1 MKRRIIYLLIALAAI
16 TLPAN
21 AQKFL
26 NDALTLSNV
35 SLWQQGPS
43 LYVGITFDM
52 RNLTVGSARSLSLIP
67 LLTDGEHNVP
77 LQEIIVSG
85 KRREKAYIRGL
96 AIQKEVPNAI
106 IVPYNKREVFNYT
119 QVIPYQPWM
128 ANASLQLVESLC
140 GCGNYQEM
148 NSQELITNDVSTEAK
163 RLSAMM
169 PIVAY
174 IQPEV
179 EVVKARSE
187 QYEAHLDFPV
197 NKSVILTD
205 FMNNHSELVNIHSMF
220 DKIQNDKNLTVTG
233 ISIEGFASPE
243 GPLAFNEQLSKKRS
257 EALKNY
263 LIKNEKV
270 SSKLYNVTFGGENWD
285 GLVKALEASS
295 MKDKE
300 TFLNIIKN
308 TTDDAK
314 RKQEI
319 MRVGGGAP
327 YRAMLKDIYPGL
339 RKVNCKIDYTVVNFD
354 VEQGRV
360 IILEN
365 PKYLSLS
372 EMYQVA
378 NSYPKGSKDFVNVF
392 DIAVRMYPTDAVA
405 NLNAAAVALSKK
417 DLNNAMKFM
426 EKADHTAA
434 EFINNTGVYNFLNGD
449 IARATAAFE
458 QAARMGNEAAKENL
472 KQLQKILNM
481 KMK

>member
-1 MKRRIIYLLIALAAI
+1 MKKRIIYLLIALAAI

-52 RNLTVGSARSLSLIP
+52 KNLTVGSARSLSLIP

-96 AIQKEVPNAI
+96 AIQKEVPDAI

-163 RLSAMM
+163 RVSAMM

-174 IQPEV
+174 VQPTV
-179 EVVKARSE
+179 EVVKNRSE

-233 ISIEGFASPE
+233 ISIKGFASPE
-243 GPLAFNEQLSKKRS
+243 GPLAFNEQLSKKRAD
-257 EALKNY
+257 ALKDY

-285 GLVKALEASS
+285 GLVKALEISS

-327 YRAMLKDIYPGL
+327 YRTMLKDIYPGL

-378 NSYPKGSKDFVNVF
+378 NSYPKGSKDFANVF

-417 DLNNAMKFM
+417 DLNNAVKFM
-426 EKADHTAA
+426 ENADHTTA

-449 IARATAAFE
+449 ISRATAAFE